1 MNDHRTG
8 NTAAAKGS
16 LNETRMLALA
26 EGTLADWNTQDPD
39 RVLGRYMPDLIY
51 RDPNTRGEVKGAE
64 AMKRYLTELF
74 GAWKMHWALR
84 EAHLFEDRNG
94 CAVLWHATFQK
105 PDGEQT
111 VEIDGMDLVLMT
123 GDRIRRNEVW
133 FDRAALAPLL

>member
-1 MNDHRTG
+1 MNE
-8 NTAAAKGS
+8 S
-16 LNETRMLALA
+16 LNAKRMLTLA

-39 RVLGRYMPDLIY
+39 RVLARYTPDLIY
-51 RDPNTRGEVKGAE
+51 RDPNPRGEVKGAE
-64 AMKRYLTELF
+64 PMKRYLRRLF

-105 PDGEQT
+105 PGGDKT
-111 VEIDGMDLVLMT
+111 VEIDGMDIVLVE
-123 GDRIRRNEVW
+123 GDLIRRNEVY